1 MNKLT
6 WKELREKIYQHNV
19 DNGVKQQYSDKN
31 PLKCVVV
38 FKDIESWGK
47 KYPLKE
53 KSYAFRSDEK
63 YFLPSMGGNSIFASA
78 LAGTDRGIRLD
89 WYLGEWKIDYC
100 YIIEE

>member
-1 MNKLT
+1 MDCSSVGYAVRNQTK
-6 WKELREKIYQHNV
+6 R
-19 DNGVKQQYSDKN
+19 G
-31 PLKCVVV
+31 
-38 FKDIESWGK
+38 GK
-47 KYPLKE
+47 RGKE

-78 LAGTDRGIRLD
+78 LAGIDRGIRLD